1 MKTMKTNNQID
12 HLKKNIA
19 RLSKMVTSGIY
30 ITDYSG
36 DGEVIFDAHGSQ
48 LSDYQMH
55 MHIGALIENLKEFG
69 KTIDNSS
76 TSYK

>member
-1 MKTMKTNNQID
+1 MSNQSN
-12 HLKKNIA
+12 HLKNNIA

-30 ITDYSG
+30 ITDNNNAT
-36 DGEVIFDAHGSQ
+36 EVIFDAHGNK

-55 MHIGALIENLKEFG
+55 MHIGALIENLKEFS
-69 KTIDNSS
+69 KTIDDSW